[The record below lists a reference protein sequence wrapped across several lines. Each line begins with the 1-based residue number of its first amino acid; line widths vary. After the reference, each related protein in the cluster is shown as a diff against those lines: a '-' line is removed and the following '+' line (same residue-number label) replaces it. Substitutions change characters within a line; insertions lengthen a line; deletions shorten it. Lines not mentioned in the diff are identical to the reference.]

1 MAVHTTANKE
11 TVERGGFPSVGP
23 KVGLVQATVDLV
35 TLTSANDIADVFAMP
50 AGTLVIGM
58 GLEVVTPSTNAVTV
72 SFGLDGSGA
81 GSRTEFSGELAVNG
95 AAGTKLAAGYA
106 KANVILSDADI
117 IVAEISGDPGAAE
130 AQIRVWALIAD
141 VNNMK

>member
-95 AAGTKLAAGYA
+95 AAGTKLAVGYT